1 MPTHTL
7 LGWGQ
12 ERRQELSWR
21 CQVFPFQPSN
31 PWWTSTCACCHC
43 HVYLACTCYKQYPS
57 GNLSST
63 NGMKFLSR
71 ISWYT
76 TESITPINMQML
88 VLPRYEIPAKTCTLY
103 ACLGFGLRAQIFC
116 TFDPGWWKN
125 SRPEDDIST
134 VLSSTKMMF
143 LKSSLLLSA
152 SKHQLCLTW
161 ISNISAVNSFQIFG
175 HV

>member
-1 MPTHTL
+1 MDAHTFSIGLRSGEEAGVVMTLSSIPFSAIQSLVDFDLCL
-7 LGWGQ
+7 LS
-12 ERRQELSWR
+12 LS
-21 CQVFPFQPSN
+21 
-31 PWWTSTCACCHC
+31 
-43 HVYLACTCYKQYPS
+43 CYKQYPS

-161 ISNISAVNSFQIFG
+161 ISNILAVNSFQIFG